1 MNSNYPEVR
10 MTEFTPGEAAIIIHI
25 RALVNMRWFAILAI
39 IFAAVMASM
48 VFRIG
53 FSLIPVYI
61 ICIFLAIYNGVL
73 WYLTRA
79 LSSEQAGSVVARVKI
94 YLYTNVFIDLIMLIV
109 LIHFTGGIENPFIFL
124 LTLHV
129 ILAGIGL
136 SHKTTYFIATV
147 ALLLVGIMVAL
158 ECTGLIPHINLEGFI
173 SPDQYKQT
181 NYIIAIL
188 VALAVLLY
196 SGAYLTTAISG
207 ELRKRQRQVVTLTQ
221 QILAEKEAELDVSA
235 REIDKLE
242 EEKKRFLSFLGMAAH
257 DLKAPLAAIQGF
269 LWLIL
274 TGYTGKI
281 TDKQRDMLDRSSRRI
296 NDLVNLISDLLDIPR
311 IEAGQLVQ
319 EMKEISLGEL
329 VKHCADDFSTVAK
342 EKGLDLNVE
351 VPENIRKIK
360 GSDVRLRQVITNLLS
375 NALNYTLWGSV
386 TIRLT
391 ETESEQRVEVMD
403 TGIGI
408 PPQELPRLFNDFFR
422 GSNVSV
428 KGTGLGLAI
437 SKRII
442 EAHGGKIWVESPCPE
457 TNKGSKFTFTIP
469 SKSR

>member
-1 MNSNYPEVR
+1 MNNKFPEVKPDGFIP
-10 MTEFTPGEAAIIIHI
+10 EEAAVTM
-25 RALVNMRWFAILAI
+25 RVRVFVNMRWFAILAI
-39 IFAAVMASM
+39 IFAAVIAST
-48 VFRIG
+48 VFHIG
-53 FSLIPVYI
+53 FSPLPVYI
-61 ICIFLAIYNGVL
+61 ICIFLAIYNAVL
-73 WYLTRA
+73 WRLTRN
-79 LSSEQAGSVVARVKI
+79 LTSEQTGFVVPRVKH
-94 YLYTNVFIDLIMLIV
+94 YLYTNVFIDLTMLIV
-109 LIHFTGGIENPFIFL
+109 LIHYTGGIENPFIFL
-124 LTLHV
+124 LILYV

-136 SHKTTYFIATV
+136 SHKTTYFIATG
-147 ALLLVGIMVAL
+147 AFLMVGVMVTL
-158 ECTGLIPHINLEGFI
+158 EYTGLISHINLEGFMP
-173 SPDQYKQT
+173 PDQYKQAS
-181 NYIIAIL
+181 YIVAIL

-196 SGAYLTTAISG
+196 SSTYLTTAVSG
-207 ELRKRQRQVVTLTQ
+207 ELRKRQRQVVALSQ
-221 QILAEKEAELDVSA
+221 QLLVEKETELDVSA
-235 REIDKLE
+235 KEIDKLE

-281 TDKQRDMLDRSSRRI
+281 SDKQRDMLDRSSRRI

-319 EMKEISLGEL
+319 EMKDVSLNEL
-329 VKHCADDFSTVAK
+329 IKRCADDFSTVAK

-351 VPENIRKIK
+351 VPETMAKIK
-360 GSDVRLRQVITNLLS
+360 GSDIRLRQVVTNLLS

-386 TIRLT
+386 TIRAT
-391 ETESEQRVEVMD
+391 ETELEQRVEVMD

-408 PPQELPRLFNDFFR
+408 PPQELPKLFYDFFR

-442 EAHGGKIWVESPCPE
+442 EAHGGKIWAESPCPE
-457 TNKGSKFTFTIP
+457 TNKGSKFIFTIP
-469 SKSR
+469 GKS